1 MRGRRLLGLRGDDGA
16 TEEVFPGEEGARV
29 CEGLRGRGLA
39 DSVAIVGGDLFA
51 GRAAAVSF
59 FCTGLGAGLGA
70 GFGAGM
76 GERRTAE
83 VVAATGSAGCVAGW
97 ETTGE
102 RRSAGVGCGGERRT
116 AAGAGTPTGERRIA
130 DVVACAPI
138 GERRSAGCA
147 AGGAAP
153 TTGER
158 RIADGTGDFRI
169 AEVGC
174 EPTGERRIADVVCDP
189 MGDLLSADV
198 VCDPTG
204 ERRMP
209 DDVVT
214 SSAGIARV
222 FGGGERRNPEPALLA
237 RSSAGIWRVC
247 ERLGEVWGWEPNMVL
262 AAREATGV
270 WCWARGERV
279 VCGVEG

>member
-16 TEEVFPGEEGARV
+16 AEEVLRGEDGARV

-39 DSVAIVGGDLFA
+39 GIAAVGGDLFA
-51 GRAAAVSF
+51 GGAAAVDF
-59 FCTGLGAGLGA
+59 FCAGLGA

-83 VVAATGSAGCVAGW
+83 VVAATGLAGCVAGW

-102 RRSAGVGCGGERRT
+102 RRSAGLGCGGERLT
-116 AAGAGTPTGERRIA
+116 AAGAGTPTGERRSA
-130 DVVACAPI
+130 DVVACPPI
-138 GERRSAGCA
+138 GERRSAGCT
-147 AGGAAP
+147 AGGAA

-174 EPTGERRIADVVCDP
+174 EPTGERRIADVACDP
-189 MGDLLSADV
+189 TGDLLSADV

-204 ERRMP
+204 ERRIP
-209 DDVVT
+209 DDAAT
-214 SSAGIARV
+214 SSAGIARA

-237 RSSAGIWRVC
+237 RSSAGI
-247 ERLGEVWGWEPNMVL
+247 
-262 AAREATGV
+262 
-270 WCWARGERV
+270 
-279 VCGVEG
+279 